1 MNAAEICR
9 YRKDILSQTKRCLH
23 SQLGEPPSFY
33 HRIHLLISDSER
45 GLFANLLRG
54 SPAIPGKPSQL
65 FYSLHTAALNPVIS
79 PKEHFFR
86 HIQRDLRASASADGT
101 SPRPPGLTALPP
113 VPPRPAPSPQSAPK
127 PLFFGRLPLP
137 LWCDLCTHWPGLGS
151 CRGGGRPHRGSL
163 VGSSSSFGGTTGW
176 GRKPDFPLPW
186 ATTEYIDCPFPG
198 EVRNHPK
205 TWPRLSFY
213 YHLFPEKFS
222 KRHHLCMSVAIGNA
236 IVVGL
241 RIEIDCPSLPSGEI
255 YDHNHLTMSGPI
267 WVE

>member
-86 HIQRDLRASASADGT
+86 HIQRDLRASASGDGT

-151 CRGGGRPHRGSL
+151 CEEEAGPTVGPLSAAAAAALAVPQVEEESPTFRYHEPQPSTSIVHFQVRSETTQKLDHSSL
-163 VGSSSSFGGTTGW
+163 LSISSLSREVFKETA
-176 GRKPDFPLPW
+176 PLPL
-186 ATTEYIDCPFPG
+186 A
-198 EVRNHPK
+198 
-205 TWPRLSFY
+205 
-213 YHLFPEKFS
+213 
-222 KRHHLCMSVAIGNA
+222 MQ
-236 IVVGL
+236 
-241 RIEIDCPSLPSGEI
+241 
-255 YDHNHLTMSGPI
+255 
-267 WVE
+267 